1 MTEHCVNGTNMLS
14 NSTPLADSDGEFRA
28 MTTEFVDFMTG
39 TTGESRTDTANM
51 KQAIGESDA
60 SGSYN
65 IILTFTGAFV

>member
-14 NSTPLADSDGEFRA
+14 NSTRIADGDGEFHA
-28 MTTEFVDFMTG
+28 MTTDFVDFMTG
-39 TTGESRTDTANM
+39 AATVGRTDTANV
-51 KQAIGESDA
+51 KQAIEESDA

>member
-14 NSTPLADSDGEFRA
+14 NSTRIADGDGEFHA
-28 MTTEFVDFMTG
+28 MTTDFVDFMTG
-39 TTGESRTDTANM
+39 AATVGRADTTNV
-51 KQAIGESDA
+51 KQAIEESDA